1 MKVVIDANRVM
12 SAIIKDSSTRRTILA
27 TESTLY
33 APDFMRV
40 ELTKHRPYV
49 LKKSGM
55 PAADYDRLL
64 ALLFDKIRW
73 VPDSQVTA
81 HMEKAS
87 VLSDP
92 ADRPYLAAALA
103 VDADAIWS
111 EDKGFDEQKLVPRT
125 RDPHHIRT

>member
-1 MKVVIDANRVM
+1 MKVVVDANRVM
-12 SAIIKDSSTRRTILA
+12 SAIIKDSSTRRALLA

-33 APDFMRV
+33 APDFMRG
-40 ELTKHRPYV
+40 ELAKHRPYI

-55 PAADYDRLL
+55 PAEAYDRLL

-73 VPDSQVTA
+73 VPDTLVET
-81 HMEKAS
+81 HMDRAS
-87 VLSDP
+87 ILRDP

-125 RDPHHIRT
+125 RDPDRIRT